1 MKCWTACG
9 LLLALFSQGTAG
21 GQLSIE
27 AAASKYIPAVNWR
40 INSVVVGDFSCRGR
54 TEQAILG
61 ISASEIIVAVF
72 LNGTSQ
78 RPEVIRDS
86 ARSAASIM
94 LTTEGLDFDP
104 KEDLG
109 YILPGFQ
116 RSKTCKGLDLSDDQI
131 DSRHIYW
138 NRELHRFDSW
148 SL

>member
-1 MKCWTACG
+1 
-9 LLLALFSQGTAG
+9 
-21 GQLSIE
+21 
-27 AAASKYIPAVNWR
+27 
-40 INSVVVGDFSCRGR
+40 
-54 TEQAILG
+54 
-61 ISASEIIVAVF
+61 
-72 LNGTSQ
+72 
-78 RPEVIRDS
+78 
-86 ARSAASIM
+86 M